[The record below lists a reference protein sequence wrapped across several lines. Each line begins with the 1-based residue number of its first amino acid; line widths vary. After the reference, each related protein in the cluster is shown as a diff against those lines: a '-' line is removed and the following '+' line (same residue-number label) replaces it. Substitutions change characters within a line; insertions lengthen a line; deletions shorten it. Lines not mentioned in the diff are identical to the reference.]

1 MSALENRGFRVWAQ
15 FSALALLGAIF
26 CQVALAKELP
36 ADLSGTAAVTPL
48 IEIDRPVVMSG
59 DGSPLFVLIRFKA
72 ADFDYHGETDR
83 PPVHLSL
90 VLDRSGSMEDVGK
103 IEYLKSAAKMAI
115 DRLTPRD
122 RLAIIEYDDVITVMW
137 PSAPVESTFPIK
149 RLIDGLE
156 PRGSTNL
163 VGGMMRG
170 VDEIAKNPHGF
181 SSNEV
186 IRRVLLLS
194 DGLAN
199 QGVTD
204 PREIGRLVRSVKS
217 EGIRISTMGLGRD
230 YDEDLMQA
238 IAENGGGN
246 YYYIEHPTQMAR
258 IFEQELQILFTTV
271 AKDVTFRFEPSQGIK
286 KVDVVSLATDTDY
299 DGAAFD
305 MENFYA
311 GESRAVLLRL
321 EPDQEIFREKDTIV
335 DVGTVSLSYF
345 DVRTGQEATFNGN
358 VTVEVTDSEVAVA
371 NALNNEVIV
380 EARLVAA
387 EKRHADIIT
396 QYESGNYE
404 AADDMIALL
413 EQDVTQQNASLKDA
427 RLANKIEALRV
438 EREQMARVASAPADR
453 SAYLKSTKQR
463 LYKAQQ
469 GKRNLYRLQTGD
481 KGLEVERLQQALTDV
496 GHYAGPVDGIYS
508 QELENA
514 VQTFQTEQALTQD
527 GVAGPATM
535 QALGLY

>member
-1 MSALENRGFRVWAQ
+1 
-15 FSALALLGAIF
+15 
-26 CQVALAKELP
+26 
-36 ADLSGTAAVTPL
+36 
-48 IEIDRPVVMSG
+48 
-59 DGSPLFVLIRFKA
+59 
-72 ADFDYHGETDR
+72 
-83 PPVHLSL
+83 
-90 VLDRSGSMEDVGK
+90 MEDVGK
-103 IEYLKSAAKMAI
+103 IEYLKSAAKMAV

-122 RLAIIEYDDVITVMW
+122 RLAIVEYDDVITVMW
-137 PSAPVESTFPIK
+137 PSSPVESTFPIK

-170 VDEIAKNPHGF
+170 VDEIAKYPHGV
-181 SSNEV
+181 SSSEV
-186 IRRVLLLS
+186 IHRVLLLS

-204 PREIGRLVRSVKS
+204 PREIARLVRSVKS

-258 IFEQELQILFTTV
+258 IFEQELQTLFTTV

-286 KVDVVSLATDTDY
+286 KVDVVSLALNADY
-299 DGAAFD
+299 NDAAFD

-311 GESRAVLLRL
+311 DESRAVLLRL
-321 EPDQEIFREKDTIV
+321 DPDQEIFREKDAVVEI
-335 DVGTVSLSYF
+335 GNISFAYF
-345 DVRTGQEATFNGN
+345 DVRTGQQTEFNAV
-358 VTVEVTDSEVAVA
+358 VTVQVTDSEAAVVSA
-371 NALNNEVIV
+371 RNNEVIV
-380 EARLVAA
+380 EARLVEA

-404 AADDMIALL
+404 AADEMITVL
-413 EQDVTQQNASLKDA
+413 EQEVTQQNASLKDA
-427 RLANKIEALRV
+427 RLDNKIEALRV
-438 EREQMARVASAPADR
+438 EREQMASVASAPADR

-469 GKRNLYRLQTGD
+469 GKRSLYQLQRGD
-481 KGLEVERLQQALTDV
+481 KGLEVERLQQALTEA
-496 GHYAGPVDGIYS
+496 GYYAGPVDGNYS

-514 VQTFQTEQALTQD
+514 VKTFQAEQTLTRD

-535 QALGLY
+535 QALDLY